1 LRAALLAED
10 PWSLRVVD
18 DWPEPQADSGQVVVA
33 VRGVGVCGSDLA
45 LLSGHWRPPYRPWIP
60 GHEAFGEIVA
70 AGRGVGPERIGQ
82 RVAIEPNIPCSACPA
97 CRSGL
102 TSACPDRRSL
112 GFSAPGTLAEKIA
125 VPAEFAW
132 EVPSDW
138 SDEDAV
144 CTEPLTVALA
154 AIRRSGVS
162 GFADGVRCLVVGA
175 GSQGAMLCAGLV
187 ASGLRPRVIEPHA
200 GRRALATSLGAAV
213 AGADDG
219 AFDVVFE
226 TSGTSAALADAV
238 ERTAAGGTV
247 VLIGLAG
254 ESAPLATEV
263 VVRRQLR
270 IQGSLT
276 YDHPGDFATVIKRNL
291 RPGRVLRACYPLA
304 EAERAFRSA
313 QEVPGKTWIR
323 LSERVLVREVGQ
335 DGDQAVVVGGHA
347 GFGAAQAVEQD
358 ETGAV
363 AELLVAQ
370 PGLAHSRQ
378 VEAARDGQA

>member
-1 LRAALLAED
+1 MRAVLIGED

-18 DWPEPQADSGQVVVA
+18 DWPEPRADSGQVVVR

-45 LLSGHWRPPYRPWIP
+45 LLSGHWRPPYRPWVP

-70 AGRGVGPERIGQ
+70 AGPGVGLERIGQ
-82 RVAIEPNIPCSACPA
+82 RVAIEPNVPCLRCPP

-102 TSACPDRRSL
+102 TSACSDRRSL

-132 EVPSDW
+132 EVPGDW

-162 GFADGVRCLVVGA
+162 CSGGVRCLVVGV

-187 ASGLRPRVIEPHA
+187 AYGLSPYVIEPHA
-200 GRRALATSLGAAV
+200 GRRELAASLGARPAE
-213 AGADDG
+213 ANDG
-219 AFDVVFE
+219 DFDVVFE

-238 ERTAAGGTV
+238 QRTAAGGTV
-247 VLIGLAG
+247 VLIGLAS
-254 ESAPLATEV
+254 EPAPLATEV

-276 YDHPGDFATVIKRNL
+276 YDHPGDFADVIKRNL

-304 EAERAFRSA
+304 EAERAFRA
-313 QEVPGKTWIR
+313 AREVPGKTWIR
-323 LSERVLVREVGQ
+323 L
-335 DGDQAVVVGGHA
+335 
-347 GFGAAQAVEQD
+347 
-358 ETGAV
+358 
-363 AELLVAQ
+363 
-370 PGLAHSRQ
+370 
-378 VEAARDGQA
+378 